1 MGAYKY
7 MISLPLCYSVITNT
21 AVNMRSMKKII
32 AKTHTSHVG
41 RGNHDNTQAQ
51 PRLENTLHEIPQL
64 INSVVTE

>member
-1 MGAYKY
+1 
-7 MISLPLCYSVITNT
+7 
-21 AVNMRSMKKII
+21 MKKII